1 MNENAASNA
10 EVIEVKE
17 SLLEELIAL
26 LRRSHDSMRL
36 IMECE
41 ALDMGEESQLRD
53 VYEKLENL
61 YIIGELAN
69 QADESL
75 IECRDKIKDVIR
87 HKHGHPD
94 DEV

>member
-1 MNENAASNA
+1 
-10 EVIEVKE
+10 
-17 SLLEELIAL
+17 
-26 LRRSHDSMRL
+26 
-36 IMECE
+36 MECE